1 MKSQI
6 LITVTL
12 LSCSIFTFA
21 SPKLDSIS
29 GESLLKAEPVTL
41 SAANK
46 KGLVVVFLSS
56 RCPCS
61 NSHIG
66 ELKSLATEYPD
77 FNFVAVH
84 SNVDEGPES
93 SKPYFENAALPFP
106 VIEDKKVELANA
118 YQALKTPHSFVIK
131 PDGSI
136 AYQGGV
142 SSSNQFAAADRKYL
156 REALEDLQNDRSVKT
171 PEGRTLGCVIS
182 RGEKNV
188 W

>member
-1 MKSQI
+1 MKTKI
-6 LITVTL
+6 LFP
-12 LSCSIFTFA
+12 SILVFWSFFSSA
-21 SPKLDSIS
+21 DPKLDAVT
-29 GESLLKAEPVTL
+29 GQDLLKSETVTISAE
-41 SAANK
+41 NK
-46 KGLVVVFLSS
+46 RGLVVVFLSS

-77 FNFVAVH
+77 FNFVGIH
-84 SNVDEGPES
+84 SNVDEGIES

-106 VIEDKKVELANA
+106 IVEDQKVELANA
-118 YQALKTPHSFVIK
+118 YQALKTPHAFVIK
-131 PDGSI
+131 SDGKI

-156 REALEDLQNDRSVKT
+156 REALDDLHNDRSVKT